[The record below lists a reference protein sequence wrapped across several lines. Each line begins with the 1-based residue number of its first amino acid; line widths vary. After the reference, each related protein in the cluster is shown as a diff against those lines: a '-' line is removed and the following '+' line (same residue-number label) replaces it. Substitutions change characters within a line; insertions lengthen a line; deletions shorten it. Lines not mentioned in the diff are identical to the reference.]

1 MTNLL
6 QEKATGEITVIAI
19 NGSPNREGNTSFLLE
34 QVLRAV
40 AEAGAKT
47 KMFHVADMFDD
58 MNDSFCTACSTPCA
72 GICYKDSY
80 LERVFDE
87 LRKADAIVIGSPV
100 YFATVSAQIKA
111 VFDKTR
117 KLRME
122 KALAGKIGGA
132 VSVGASRFGGQ
143 ETTVRAVHD
152 MMMVHGM
159 TIVSDASV
167 SATLGHHGVCAQKP
181 AQDDTEAIKSAEVL
195 GIRLV
200 EEALRKAN

>member
-1 MTNLL
+1 MTNVL
-6 QEKATGEITVIAI
+6 QKKAPGEITVVAI
-19 NGSPNREGNTSFLLE
+19 NGSPNKEGNTAFLLE
-34 QVLRAV
+34 QVLKAV
-40 AEAGAKT
+40 AETGAKT
-47 KMFHVADMFDD
+47 KLFHVAEMFDD
-58 MNDSFCTACSTPCA
+58 LSDSFCVACSTPCS
-72 GICYKDSY
+72 GVCYKDSY
-80 LERVFDE
+80 LEGVFDE
-87 LRKADAIVIGSPV
+87 LKNADALVIGSPV

-143 ETTVRAVHD
+143 ETTVRAIHD

-159 TIVSDASV
+159 TIVSDASI

-181 AQDDTEAIKSAEVL
+181 AQDDTEAIKSAKVL
-195 GIRLV
+195 GIRLT
-200 EEALRKAN
+200 EEAIKGR